1 MFLARIVFFRLYESP
16 RYLVHAGRP
25 QEAVKALQMIS
36 RFNGSDLSI
45 ELDDVVDHRHP
56 SQETA
61 CGQVVST
68 TAVGNATK
76 TVDDVH
82 RSSAI
87 PIIQNT
93 TEVDETSPLGTPPDE
108 DVVPFGSSLV
118 ADYHATGETVV
129 PDSLPSEGQTEDLK
143 KGSNDVEEEESEDA
157 PLNPGAI
164 SPSRRGRR
172 SRSTF
177 STSSRALAEQ
187 KGRKARLRGVFPRW
201 LADPLDAWTD
211 RVVMVLSPEWLRTTL
226 LVWSAWFGMSLGA
239 PLMLTCFRPRSEL
252 TYTSAFTMF
261 NVFLPKLLESTPSR
275 SAIIKPKS
283 LEESLWDVVVFTIG
297 GCPGAIVH
305 QLLHMYRHI
314 TDSRLAW
321 RTPHR
326 VFVRPQVV
334 LGREH
339 SCYRP
344 DVHHLYDGAIAL
356 GCPSDNSWH

>member
-56 SQETA
+56 SQEGA

-68 TAVGNATK
+68 TAVGNATE
-76 TVDDVH
+76 TVEDVH

-87 PIIQNT
+87 PIVQNT

-108 DVVPFGSSLV
+108 DVVPFGSGPV
-118 ADYHATGETVV
+118 ADYHATGETVA
-129 PDSLPSEGQTEDLK
+129 PDSQRPLPSEGQTEVLK

-164 SPSRRGRR
+164 LPSRKGRR

-177 STSSRALAEQ
+177 STSSPALAEQ
-187 KGRKARLRGVFPRW
+187 KGKKARLRRVFPRW

-239 PLMLTCFRPRSEL
+239 SLMRTCFRPGDLS
-252 TYTSAFTMF
+252 
-261 NVFLPKLLESTPSR
+261 
-275 SAIIKPKS
+275 
-283 LEESLWDVVVFTIG
+283 
-297 GCPGAIVH
+297 
-305 QLLHMYRHI
+305 
-314 TDSRLAW
+314 
-321 RTPHR
+321 
-326 VFVRPQVV
+326 
-334 LGREH
+334 
-339 SCYRP
+339 
-344 DVHHLYDGAIAL
+344 
-356 GCPSDNSWH
+356 